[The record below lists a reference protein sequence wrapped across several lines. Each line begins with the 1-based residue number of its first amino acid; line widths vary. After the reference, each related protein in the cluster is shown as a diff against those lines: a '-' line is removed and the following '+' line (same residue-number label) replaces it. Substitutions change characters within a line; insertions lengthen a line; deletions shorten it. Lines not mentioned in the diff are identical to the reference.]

1 MTEQWEIFHIFV
13 PESPLMEETLGNC
26 FSRFN
31 HVGYYEVSRQG
42 DVAEWHLYFEP
53 DAAPADFANEF
64 DHAAQD
70 FGLKGASVQGPF
82 PAPRENWHDAWRQY
96 FRPVD
101 ITPRMVIVP
110 SWEQH
115 LADAYE
121 NAGKLVLRI
130 EPGMAFGT
138 GTHATTQLCLAIAE
152 EVIKPDA
159 RVMDAGTGSAILA
172 IAAAKLGA
180 GHVTGFDLDPD
191 IVENAAFNLE
201 LNHVDSSIVDVRI
214 SPLEHLRADG
224 PYDVIFC
231 NMLSHEFQPLLPAL
245 AQLLDPAVGKLIL
258 SGMLTDEAE
267 EVRGWLNSPQINLKV
282 LESRTSGEWT
292 AFLASH

>member
-13 PESPLMEETLGNC
+13 PESPLMDETLGNC
-26 FSRFN
+26 FSRFD

-53 DAAPADFANEF
+53 GAAPQDFANEF
-64 DHAAQD
+64 SHAAQD

-115 LADAYE
+115 LAEAYE
-121 NAGKLVLRI
+121 QAGKLVLRI

-138 GTHATTQLCLAIAE
+138 GTHATTQLCLAMAE
-152 EVIKPDA
+152 ETIKPGD
-159 RVMDAGTGSAILA
+159 RVLDAGTGSAILA

-180 GHVTGFDLDPD
+180 GHVIGFDLDMD
-191 IVENAAFNLE
+191 IVENAAFNID
-201 LNHVDSSIVDVRI
+201 LNKVDSAKVDIRI
-214 SPLEHLRADG
+214 SPLHDLQNEG
-224 PYDVIFC
+224 PFDLIFC
-231 NMLSHEFQPLLPAL
+231 NMLSHEFHPLLPDL
-245 AQLLDPAVGKLIL
+245 AKMLNRAGGKMIL
-258 SGMLTDEAE
+258 SGMLRDEAD
-267 EVRGWLNSPQINLKV
+267 EVRGWLAQPEVGLKV
-282 LESRTSGEWT
+282 EQEKTSGEWT
-292 AFLASH
+292 AFLTC